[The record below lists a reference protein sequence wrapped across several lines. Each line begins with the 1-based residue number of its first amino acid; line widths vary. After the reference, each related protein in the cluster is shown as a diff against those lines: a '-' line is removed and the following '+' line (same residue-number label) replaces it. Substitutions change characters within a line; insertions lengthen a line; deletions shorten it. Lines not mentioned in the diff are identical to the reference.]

1 MSIKEEKVETLKKEE
16 ALKLLKEN
24 CEVYLKMNSQE
35 RSEGLKINYLL
46 GLIKLSDNLKIDD
59 ESFIKTFFDEILF
72 KDLNILKNRNL
83 FSNFISA
90 FEKRKNQDLF
100 QKKLFALFKEFG
112 KEYNLNSIYFHQYL
126 IDISLYYIFTSTFE
140 CEEKANYIEM
150 IIDNDI
156 KPFETQLF
164 KRIINKNEK
173 LIDNNKNKM
182 IMLKCLFNKFIDM
195 NKYKSCLILLM
206 KVLENVHG
214 ISKNIPK
221 NIIFDLIKA
230 TNNKG
235 FNHVIKK
242 TKEINDFLIF
252 NCLLLGNLDER
263 LFISEVDI
271 DLFDTY
277 LVNLLNLLALKK
289 DLNIDIFNKIFNC
302 YEKNKYK
309 NLNKIFYDVLYYLS
323 TYSYSNV
330 QQEFIFNCIN
340 RSNINIIYK
349 KIIRNHLFSLNKIP
363 SKLKENQINNQNI
376 EKFFVENNINER
388 DLNSID
394 HSLFSFNNNLNNIS
408 FLNHLNLFNYII
420 DSCFSINKSSDN
432 VINIHFYPRL
442 LNKILIL
449 LSNLSLENSNKKLF
463 EEILMFLLNLIS
475 VLFNLYF
482 SENDIIFE
490 EDYLIDSFIKIIEK
504 SSVDNKYLI
513 VFPSLINIIKTTFFR
528 EFQNNNISKENKIY
542 NFIFNYLISNF
553 SYNECFG
560 INNNQQNILMFK
572 SLIILFTDKNSSKLQ
587 KKFFSLDKLIDLVIK
602 SNNEKLDDSF
612 HRFIEE
618 LSNSQEKDN
627 INLSQYSLNKYSKF
641 INDYISESFIE
652 LISDKFRESIMQ
664 KRSNNIEY
672 DENTYFIINTI
683 SNIYNNFCI
692 KYKKVTNDK
701 LKNFIELIDEFCKSK
716 LIIGFCDSLFVSIER
731 NESDMINII
740 KNEDNILNKYNILNK
755 AIDNLD
761 YYIYIYN
768 NYFDQNI
775 QNNKISMCHYGILK
789 SLAHLLSGYLS
800 NSIYILLNE
809 DNKDENKDKHEEH
822 IIFLLDYIKTKILL
836 NETLKNTS
844 YPVYFINCIFSNKY
858 ILNYFIIHY
867 SNYFINQKAKLG
879 EQISL
884 MQEMYDK
891 NNAIM
896 NYIRQNQYFILFMK
910 DIINSIIEFDSRF
923 LGNKIPLINNK
934 KNSIKLYETKNIIN
948 DLIKNEEKSMS
959 EYNENFKVMIKSFF
973 TKIFL
978 DELFEKNN
986 QLKSFKS
993 KQIIYL
999 FLLDNY
1005 FLDKYFNLFG
1015 YLINVDYTLIQIYS
1029 VLKIKAL
1036 SIELNEK
1043 IIIFINKHISLE
1055 NFGNLIFG
1063 IINNEKIFKSFFKSK
1078 NINMNYIYN
1087 LYNITKS
1094 VINNL
1099 IFHANEYKNI
1109 NEKLLS
1115 FFDKINEHINNF
1127 LKINHNF
1134 AILELYLFGKIINE
1148 TIINLN
1154 QNLIQMEKDNAEE
1167 NLKLKVNISQIDL
1180 CIESFYSLIIPKFMK
1195 NIFIVLNN
1203 IENKNINYE
1212 YFLDNAFFSFFI
1224 ALDIVSPIIDK
1235 KYYQILSSNIDSNI
1249 LNFFKEFHCFNK
1261 SNKYFVDLNFFNLFH
1276 EKYLGLRNDSFKKN
1290 FLEYLYI
1297 FSLFKGK
1304 QEEKNLKSVII
1315 EFFGDYKDNQTK
1327 EDFIKYGCI
1336 TCYFL
1341 SSIKK
1346 DSSSGNKNKNV
1357 PIINPGDLE
1366 IIKCLGERF
1375 KDDEKSLQK
1384 NNPIF
1389 SNKI

>member
-100 QKKLFALFKEFG
+100 QKKLFALLKEFG

-463 EEILMFLLNLIS
+463 EEILMFLLNFIS

-789 SLAHLLSGYLS
+789 SLAHLLSGYLL

-809 DNKDENKDKHEEH
+809 DNKDEN
-822 IIFLLDYIKTKILL
+822 
-836 NETLKNTS
+836 
-844 YPVYFINCIFSNKY
+844 
-858 ILNYFIIHY
+858 
-867 SNYFINQKAKLG
+867 
-879 EQISL
+879 
-884 MQEMYDK
+884 
-891 NNAIM
+891 
-896 NYIRQNQYFILFMK
+896 
-910 DIINSIIEFDSRF
+910 
-923 LGNKIPLINNK
+923 
-934 KNSIKLYETKNIIN
+934 
-948 DLIKNEEKSMS
+948 
-959 EYNENFKVMIKSFF
+959 
-973 TKIFL
+973 
-978 DELFEKNN
+978 
-986 QLKSFKS
+986 
-993 KQIIYL
+993 
-999 FLLDNY
+999 
-1005 FLDKYFNLFG
+1005 
-1015 YLINVDYTLIQIYS
+1015 
-1029 VLKIKAL
+1029 
-1036 SIELNEK
+1036 
-1043 IIIFINKHISLE
+1043 
-1055 NFGNLIFG
+1055 
-1063 IINNEKIFKSFFKSK
+1063 
-1078 NINMNYIYN
+1078 
-1087 LYNITKS
+1087 
-1094 VINNL
+1094 
-1099 IFHANEYKNI
+1099 
-1109 NEKLLS
+1109 
-1115 FFDKINEHINNF
+1115 
-1127 LKINHNF
+1127 
-1134 AILELYLFGKIINE
+1134 
-1148 TIINLN
+1148 
-1154 QNLIQMEKDNAEE
+1154 
-1167 NLKLKVNISQIDL
+1167 
-1180 CIESFYSLIIPKFMK
+1180 
-1195 NIFIVLNN
+1195 
-1203 IENKNINYE
+1203 
-1212 YFLDNAFFSFFI
+1212 
-1224 ALDIVSPIIDK
+1224 
-1235 KYYQILSSNIDSNI
+1235 
-1249 LNFFKEFHCFNK
+1249 
-1261 SNKYFVDLNFFNLFH
+1261 
-1276 EKYLGLRNDSFKKN
+1276 
-1290 FLEYLYI
+1290 
-1297 FSLFKGK
+1297 
-1304 QEEKNLKSVII
+1304 
-1315 EFFGDYKDNQTK
+1315 
-1327 EDFIKYGCI
+1327 
-1336 TCYFL
+1336 
-1341 SSIKK
+1341 
-1346 DSSSGNKNKNV
+1346 
-1357 PIINPGDLE
+1357 
-1366 IIKCLGERF
+1366 
-1375 KDDEKSLQK
+1375 
-1384 NNPIF
+1384 
-1389 SNKI
+1389 